1 MSVEVVLLGRGELV
15 VEEVWL
21 VSVSVEVVLPGMEES
36 VDEEV

>member
-21 VSVSVEVVLPGMEES
+21 VSVSVEVVLLGRGEL
-36 VDEEV
+36 VDNV